1 MNCPNCK
8 QPLDRSWSFCD
19 SCGFQAEPHGRDT
32 VADAVPVTTERPGV
46 PLVTGPPGMGP
57 AMAAPGSAAR
67 GPAAPGPV
75 PAARPPGEP
84 TGGDW
89 LAAPSAMR
97 PPGTSASVPS
107 EMLSGSPVLPRA
119 PILPGSSI
127 LLGYQERLLRQYAAV
142 QLRTRE
148 KGEGTLYVTDS
159 RVVFYAQAKG
169 RGTQRGSMLMQQ
181 TNVADITG
189 LTAFVSRRVSIGLFL
204 LTCICLLFALS
215 SLLVVPPVALLWLA
229 LAVICIIALVRGAAR
244 RGNTGVI
251 IYSRADGHSPIS
263 FGTFDTRRGLIGS
276 LAQALGGPFLALFG
290 VFTVFDVLVGFPG
303 QDSNQVINELGALIL
318 DLQTRGNLAFEHY
331 GIDTEQSPPART

>member
-1 MNCPNCK
+1 
-8 QPLDRSWSFCD
+8 
-19 SCGFQAEPHGRDT
+19 
-32 VADAVPVTTERPGV
+32 
-46 PLVTGPPGMGP
+46 
-57 AMAAPGSAAR
+57 
-67 GPAAPGPV
+67 
-75 PAARPPGEP
+75 
-84 TGGDW
+84 
-89 LAAPSAMR
+89 
-97 PPGTSASVPS
+97 
-107 EMLSGSPVLPRA
+107 
-119 PILPGSSI
+119 
-127 LLGYQERLLRQYAAV
+127 
-142 QLRTRE
+142 
-148 KGEGTLYVTDS
+148 
-159 RVVFYAQAKG
+159 
-169 RGTQRGSMLMQQ
+169 MLMQQ

-215 SLLVVPPVALLWLA
+215 SLLVKPPVALLWLA
-229 LAVICIIALVRGAAR
+229 LAVICIIALVRGTAR

-318 DLQTRGNLAFEHY
+318 DLQTRGNLAFAHY